1 MAFRYCV
8 NTHQVMG
15 SPMNTKEIQSAS
27 QFDISKAIDH
37 GELTNLQRWIYVLAS
52 MAIII
57 DGFDGQMIGYAIPL
71 IMKEWGTTRAAFS
84 IAVASGLAGMAIGSL
99 SAGVLADKFGRK
111 PVLIGS
117 ILLFGSSTMLIGVST
132 DIPSIALIRFFAGL
146 GIGAAL
152 PAATTLTAEFIPLRL
167 RTMAVTTAIVCYPA
181 GGMLAGLAAAQILP
195 IHGWRVFFYVGGA
208 MAISFALFL
217 FFTLHESPKFLSRQ
231 ESRWNELRS
240 LMQRMSHQVAEVRQF
255 TDGLISSTQRG
266 QVAEL
271 FRSGRAIDTS
281 WLWLAFFMIQ
291 LSIYSAYSW
300 LPTMLTTEGLSPA
313 LSGMGLTAYNF
324 GGIFGA
330 ILCAAAI
337 NRFGSRYPMVFWAA
351 MSAVT
356 AFGLKIVNIQVSPE
370 TFLWG
375 LGLHGLFVTALQCAM
390 FALCAHIYPTEI
402 RTTGAATAMAFGRVG
417 AFVSAFAGA
426 AMITA
431 GGSNAYLNLLGGSMV
446 ISMFGLAMLRS
457 HIGPKN

>member
-1 MAFRYCV
+1 
-8 NTHQVMG
+8 
-15 SPMNTKEIQSAS
+15 MNTAAQTPANQPFDVS
-27 QFDISKAIDH
+27 QAIDE
-37 GELTNLQRWIYVLAS
+37 GGLSRLQKFIYVLAA
-52 MAIII
+52 MAIVI

-71 IMKEWGTTRAAFS
+71 IMQEWGTTRAAFS

-99 SAGVLADKFGRK
+99 SAGVLADKWGRK
-111 PVLIGS
+111 PVLIAS
-117 ILLFGSSTMLIGVST
+117 IFLFGTATMLIGLSSDV
-132 DIPSIALIRFFAGL
+132 PSIALIRFFAGL

-152 PAATTLTAEFIPLRL
+152 PAATTLTAEFIPLRH

-195 IHGWRVFFYVGGA
+195 HQGWRVFFYVGGSI
-208 MAISFALFL
+208 AIAFAIFL
-217 FFTLHESPKFLSRQ
+217 LFTLRESPKYLARQ
-231 ESRWNELRS
+231 PSRWDELKT
-240 LMQRMSHQVAEVRQF
+240 LLNKMSHEVSQARHF
-255 TDGLISSTQRG
+255 TDGLSVSAQRG
-266 QVAEL
+266 QITEL
-271 FRSGRAIDTS
+271 FRAGRAYDTS

-330 ILCAAAI
+330 VLCAAAI
-337 NRFGSRYPMVFWAA
+337 NRYGSRRPMIFWAA
-351 MSAVT
+351 MSVVT
-356 AFGLKIVNIQVSPE
+356 AFGLKLVNVSASPD

-375 LGLHGLFVTALQCAM
+375 LGFHGLFVTALQCAM
-390 FALCAHIYPTEI
+390 FALCAYIYPTEI

-446 ISMFGLAMLRS
+446 VTTLGLAMLRG
-457 HIGPKN
+457 HMGPKK

>member
-1 MAFRYCV
+1 
-8 NTHQVMG
+8 MG
-15 SPMNTKEIQSAS
+15 DIMDSVTKTTAQQQLDVSL
-27 QFDISKAIDH
+27 AID
-37 GELTNLQRWIYVLAS
+37 GGNLTYFQKTIYVLAAL
-52 MAIII
+52 AIIV

-111 PVLIGS
+111 PVLIAS
-117 ILLFGSSTMLIGVST
+117 ILLFGISTMLIGLST
-132 DIPSIALIRFFAGL
+132 DVQSIAFIRFFAGL

-152 PAATTLTAEFIPLRL
+152 PAATTLTAEFVPMRY

-181 GGMLAGLAAAQILP
+181 GGMLAGIAAAQILP
-195 IHGWRVFFYVGGA
+195 IQGWRVFFYFGGSI
-208 MAISFALFL
+208 AIALAL
-217 FFTLHESPKFLSRQ
+217 LLYFTLHESPKFLARQ
-231 ESRWNELRS
+231 SSRWKELRGLLPKMAIDVS
-240 LMQRMSHQVAEVRQF
+240 PIKEF
-255 TDGLISSTQRG
+255 TDGVVMAARKGHIT
-266 QVAEL
+266 EL
-271 FRSGRAIDTS
+271 FRAGRAFDTS

-300 LPTMLTTEGLSPA
+300 LPTMLVTEGLSPA
-313 LSGMGLTAYNF
+313 MSGMGLTAYNF

-337 NRFGSRYPMVFWAA
+337 NRFGSRRPMIFWAA
-351 MSAVT
+351 MSAIT
-356 AFGLKIVNIQVSPE
+356 AFGLKLVTISATPE

-375 LGLHGLFVTALQCAM
+375 LGFHGLFVTALQCAM

-402 RTTGAATAMAFGRVG
+402 RTTGAATAMAFGRLG

-431 GGSNAYLNLLGGSMV
+431 GGSSAYLNLLGGSMV
-446 ISMFGLAMLRS
+446 VTTLGLAVLRG
-457 HIGPKN
+457 HIGPKS

>member
-1 MAFRYCV
+1 MQTAGDI
-8 NTHQVMG
+8 QA
-15 SPMNTKEIQSAS
+15 KED
-27 QFDISKAIDH
+27 FDVSRAIDE
-37 GELTNLQRWIYVLAS
+37 GRLTLAQKATYLLAAL
-52 MAIII
+52 AIII

-71 IMKEWGTTRAAFS
+71 IMQEWGTTRAAFS
-84 IAVASGLAGMAIGSL
+84 VAVASGLAGMAIGSL
-99 SAGVLADKFGRK
+99 SAGVLADQFGRK
-111 PVLIGS
+111 PVLIAS
-117 ILLFGSSTMLIGVST
+117 ILLFGTSTLLIGLSHDVFG
-132 DIPSIALIRFFAGL
+132 IALIRFFAGL

-181 GGMLAGLAAAQILP
+181 GGMLAGLAAASILP
-195 IHGWRVFFYVGGA
+195 VHGWRVFFYVGGA
-208 MAISFALFL
+208 MAIMFALVL
-217 FFTLHESPKFLSRQ
+217 IFTLRESPKFLSRQ
-231 ESRWNELRS
+231 PARWEELRA
-240 LMQRMSHQVAEVRQF
+240 LMQAMSHEVAQVRQF
-255 TDGLISSTQRG
+255 TDGLITTARRG
-266 QVAEL
+266 HVAEL
-271 FRSGRAIDTS
+271 FRAGRAFDTS

-330 ILCAAAI
+330 VLCAAAI
-337 NRFGSRYPMVFWAA
+337 NRFGSRGPMVFWAA

-356 AFGLKIVNIQVSPE
+356 AFGLKMVNITSTPE

-446 ISMFGLAMLRS
+446 VTMLGLAMLRG
-457 HIGPKN
+457 HIGPKH

>member
-1 MAFRYCV
+1 
-8 NTHQVMG
+8 
-15 SPMNTKEIQSAS
+15 MNTAATSDQQ
-27 QFDISKAIDH
+27 QFDVSRAIDQ
-37 GELTNLQRWIYVLAS
+37 GGLSSLQKMIYVLAAL
-52 MAIII
+52 AIVV

-71 IMKEWGTTRAAFS
+71 IMQEWGTTRAAFS
-84 IAVASGLAGMAIGSL
+84 MAVASGLAGMAIGSL

-111 PVLIGS
+111 PVLIAS
-117 ILLFGSSTMLIGVST
+117 ILLFGSSTMLIGLST
-132 DIPSIALIRFFAGL
+132 DVLSIALIRFFAGL

-152 PAATTLTAEFIPLRL
+152 PAATTLTAEFIPLRH

-195 IHGWRVFFYVGGA
+195 AQGWRVFFFIGGA
-208 MAISFALFL
+208 MAIAFAVLL
-217 FFTLHESPKFLSRQ
+217 LFTLRESPKYLARQ
-231 ESRWNELRS
+231 PSRWEELRA
-240 LMQRMSHQVAEVRQF
+240 LLHNMRCEVSNVNQF
-255 TDGLISSTQRG
+255 TDGVGASAQRG
-266 QVAEL
+266 HVTEL
-271 FRSGRAIDTS
+271 FRAGRAYDTS

-291 LSIYSAYSW
+291 LSIYTAYSW

-330 ILCAAAI
+330 VLCAAAI
-337 NRFGSRYPMVFWAA
+337 NRYGSRRPMVFWAA

-356 AFGLKIVNIQVSPE
+356 AFGLKIVNITATPD

-402 RTTGAATAMAFGRVG
+402 RTTGAATAMAFGRIG

-431 GGSNAYLNLLGGSMV
+431 GGANAYLNLLGASMLV
-446 ISMFGLAMLRS
+446 TMLGLAMLRG
-457 HIGPKN
+457 HIGPKHG

>member
-1 MAFRYCV
+1 
-8 NTHQVMG
+8 
-15 SPMNTKEIQSAS
+15 MNHAAATAGNQP
-27 QFDISKAIDH
+27 FDVSRAIDD
-37 GELTNLQRWIYVLAS
+37 GPLTLLQKLIYVWAAL
-52 MAIII
+52 AIII

-71 IMKEWGTTRAAFS
+71 IMQEWGTTRAAFS

-99 SAGVLADKFGRK
+99 SAGVFADKWGRK
-111 PVLIGS
+111 PVLIAS
-117 ILLFGSSTMLIGVST
+117 ILLFGTATMLIGLSNDVPT
-132 DIPSIALIRFFAGL
+132 IAFIRFFAGL

-152 PAATTLTAEFIPLRL
+152 PAATTLTAEFIPLRH

-195 IHGWRVFFYVGGA
+195 AQGWRVFFHVGGA
-208 MAISFALFL
+208 MAIAFAVFLLFSL
-217 FFTLHESPKFLSRQ
+217 RESPKYLARQ
-231 ESRWNELRS
+231 PSRWDELRALLS
-240 LMQRMSHQVAEVRQF
+240 KMSHQVAQIGHF
-255 TDGLISSTQRG
+255 TDGVSKEAKRG
-266 QVAEL
+266 HVAEL
-271 FRSGRAIDTS
+271 FRDGRAFDTS

-330 ILCAAAI
+330 VLCAAAI
-337 NRFGSRYPMVFWAA
+337 NRYGSRGPMVFWAA

-356 AFGLKIVNIQVSPE
+356 AFGLKLVNLIASPE

-426 AMITA
+426 AMITS
-431 GGSNAYLNLLGGSMV
+431 GGSNAYLNLLGGSMIV
-446 ISMFGLAMLRS
+446 SMLGLAMLRG
-457 HIGPKN
+457 HIGPKKAS

>member
-1 MAFRYCV
+1 
-8 NTHQVMG
+8 MG
-15 SPMNTKEIQSAS
+15 SPMNTTEIQSAN
-27 QFDISKAIDH
+27 QFDVSKAIDQ
-37 GELTNLQRWIYVLAS
+37 GQLTHIQRWTYVLAS
-52 MAIII
+52 LAIII

-84 IAVASGLAGMAIGSL
+84 LAVASGLAGMAIGSL

-117 ILLFGSSTMLIGVST
+117 ILLFGTSTMLIGLST
-132 DIPSIALIRFFAGL
+132 DVPSIALIRFFAGL

-195 IHGWRVFFYVGGA
+195 AQGWRVFFYFGGA

-231 ESRWNELRS
+231 ISRWDELRA
-240 LMQRMSHQVAEVRQF
+240 LMQRMSHQVSDVRQF
-255 TDGLISSTQRG
+255 TDGLMTSTQRG
-266 QVAEL
+266 HIAEL
-271 FRSGRAIDTS
+271 FRAGRALDTS

-356 AFGLKIVNIQVSPE
+356 AFGLKVVNIQVSPE

-431 GGSNAYLNLLGGSMV
+431 GGSNAYLNLLGGSMIV
-446 ISMFGLAMLRS
+446 SMIGLAMLRS
-457 HIGPKN
+457 HIGPKH